1 MTGLVTGAAAPPG
14 QTGTAAGRRSARG
27 GRGLRWLILT
37 VAAVYFIGPLLAAI
51 AFTLRDGHG
60 GVSFA
65 AYRDIFHNPGTGQ
78 IGLGAALLYSL
89 LIAVVTIVLAIG
101 LMLPTQLLLHLRL
114 PRWRGPIEIITLL
127 PLVLPPIVLVVGVSD
142 VYGWAAPAANS
153 AAGQGESPLFKVLRY
168 IRADS
173 HPLLLALLYV
183 VLAMPFVFRAIDNG
197 LRSIELATMVEAA
210 RNLGAG
216 WPSVFLRVLLPSL
229 RTAVVN
235 AGFLCFALVMGEYTI
250 ASILLYTKPFPVWLA
265 QLPTTSGQ
273 VQAAVSVFSLLLVE
287 VILLL
292 LSLLNRAG
300 SAGVAAA
307 NTPTPTSTTPIETAR

>member
-1 MTGLVTGAAAPPG
+1 VSSIVP
-14 QTGTAAGRRSARG
+14 TAAVESLEPPTRRRRRSSG
-27 GRGLRWLILT
+27 GRVLRWVVLVLT
-37 VAAVYFIGPLLAAI
+37 AIYFIGPLLAAI
-51 AFTLRDGHG
+51 SFTLRDGHG
-60 GVSFA
+60 GVTAS
-65 AYRDIFHNPGTGQ
+65 AYGDIFKNPGTGQ
-78 IGLGAALLYSL
+78 IGIGTALGYSL
-89 LIAVVTIVLAIG
+89 LIAVVTIVIAIG

-114 PRWRGPIEIITLL
+114 PRWRGPVEIITLL
-127 PLVLPPIVLVVGVSD
+127 PLVFPPVVLVVGVSD
-142 VYGWAAPAANS
+142 VYAWAAPPSSA
-153 AAGQGESPLFKVLRY
+153 AAGQDQSTVFSILRF

-183 VLAMPFVFRAIDNG
+183 VLAMPFVYRAIDNG
-197 LRSIELATMVEAA
+197 IRSVEVTTLVEAA

-216 WPSVFLRVLLPSL
+216 WTSVFFRVLLPGL

-235 AGFLCFALVMGEYTI
+235 ASFLCFALVMGEYTI

-292 LSLLNRAG
+292 VSLLNRPRGAER
-300 SAGVAAA
+300 
-307 NTPTPTSTTPIETAR
+307 TK